1 MTKDQINYI
10 VKDVLADSIDDLT
23 VLEHCQ
29 YIQIKEG
36 YTLYTDINM
45 YRYYFDSALECLK
58 VYRVRPFSTD
68 ITKIPSHGNYDIQK
82 NSDNKS
88 IIYEIMTDTDGIMI
102 YDIYDYA
109 KIRFFNISEKKNSN

>member
-10 VKDVLADSIDDLT
+10 VKDVLADSVDKLT

-36 YTLYTDINM
+36 YVLYTDINM
-45 YRYYFDSALECLK
+45 YRYYFDSDLECLK

-68 ITKIPSHGNYDIQK
+68 ITKLPSHGNYDVQK
-82 NSDNKS
+82 ISNTKS
-88 IIYEIMTDTDGIMI
+88 VVYEIMTDTDGVMM
-102 YDIYDYA
+102 YDIYGYD
-109 KIRFFNISEKKNSN
+109 KIRFFNISEKKE